1 MYDLVRGRSFIDD
14 LWNDNDNG
22 PAICFTNAE
31 IRKMLRLA
39 KAGPQDTLL
48 DLGSGWGQTL
58 IVALTEFGVKR
69 VMGVEILPSRYKT
82 ARDRLERWSVR
93 RPDIRRDRWE
103 IVRKHF
109 DSVLTEKDE
118 TIRLKDATIVYYAL
132 ETDKW
137 MMDRIVKAW
146 RGLKGNRRLVYYY
159 NCLFPEIMP
168 DEIDYPFCV
177 SNFPF
182 RAPSS
187 AVGWL
192 EMVTGKA
199 KSSIKKD
206 ARPLEDELWDELK
219 HDYRL
224 KGDPDDVS
232 RYKHRLNQALRKT
245 RKQAPDRN

>member
-1 MYDLVRGRSFIDD
+1 MYDLVRGQSLIDD
-14 LWNDNDNG
+14 LWNDDDTG

-39 KAGPQDTLL
+39 NAGPEDTLL

-69 VMGVEILPSRYKT
+69 AMGVELLAGRYKT
-82 ARDRLERWSVR
+82 AIDRLEKWSVLR
-93 RPDIRRDRWE
+93 HDIARDRWH
-103 IVRKHF
+103 IARKHF
-109 DSVLTEKDE
+109 DSVLTGKDE
-118 TIRLKDATIVYYAL
+118 TIRLQDATIIYYAL

-137 MMDRIVKAW
+137 TLNQITRAW

-168 DEIDYPFCV
+168 DEVDYPFYV

-182 RAPSS
+182 RPPSS
-187 AVGWL
+187 AESWL
-192 EMVTGKA
+192 EKVTGKT
-199 KSSIKKD
+199 KSSLKRN
-206 ARPLEDELWDELK
+206 ARPQEEELWDELS

-224 KGDPDDVS
+224 KADQEDVS
-232 RYKHRLNQALRKT
+232 DYKRRLTA
-245 RKQAPDRN
+245 A